1 MCRKD
6 KALLLSSAT
15 APKKRSF
22 RAGLGSRLDAP
33 RPPWTMRAPH
43 LRMRLLLAS
52 LLTVVAS
59 AQAEIRVPAFTA
71 YGDPLPD
78 ALRVSSSKGI
88 TGWSD
93 PAEKVVWFGEI
104 KTPGKLTAVLS
115 LSLKKDGV
123 TKLRLT
129 VAGVGREAT
138 ATGTGAEQTL
148 DFGEFMIAK
157 PGYMRFELTSL
168 NAAGTP
174 AGDLASLVIDGPA
187 TTEAHFNLEA
197 RRNAASVHLHYPTP
211 KDAHAEWF
219 YNEVTAVE
227 DPVYTFYM
235 ACGFSRGY
243 FGMQVNG
250 PNERRVIFSVWD
262 SGAGGNA
269 KDRSKVAPE
278 DQVQLLAKGDG
289 VEASVFG
296 NEGTGG
302 HSHLVYPWKT
312 GEAQRFLLAARVADA
327 AHTEYSGYWFHPEK
341 KAWMLIASFRAPKD
355 GGLLRGLHSFSENFG
370 GSNGHLV
377 RKARYGNQWIR
388 TVNGAW
394 TELTEASF
402 THDET
407 GKSARLDR
415 FMGVEEG
422 RFFLSHG
429 GFVPGFSK
437 YAEKFT
443 RPATG
448 KPPTGITLPEA
459 K

>member
-1 MCRKD
+1 
-6 KALLLSSAT
+6 
-15 APKKRSF
+15 
-22 RAGLGSRLDAP
+22 
-33 RPPWTMRAPH
+33 
-43 LRMRLLLAS
+43 MRLLLAN
-52 LLTVVAS
+52 LLALVA
-59 AQAEIRVPAFTA
+59 ATHAEIRVPAFTA
-71 YGDPLPD
+71 YCDPQPD

-88 TGWSD
+88 TGWTD
-93 PAEKVVWFGEI
+93 PAERIVWFGEF
-104 KTPGKLTAVLS
+104 KAPGKFTAALLLT
-115 LSLKKDGV
+115 LKKDAV

-129 VAGVGREAT
+129 VAGGSREAT

-148 DFGEFMIAK
+148 AFGEFTIAK
-157 PGYMRFELTSL
+157 PGYARFELTSL

-174 AGDLASLVIDGPA
+174 AGDLAALLLDGPA
-187 TTEAHFNLEA
+187 TADAHFNLEP
-197 RRNAASVHLHYPTP
+197 RRNAASVHLHYAIP
-211 KDAHAEWF
+211 KDARIESF
-219 YNEVTAVE
+219 YNDVTAVE
-227 DPVYTFYM
+227 DPLYTFYM

-269 KDRSKVAPE
+269 KDRTSVAPE

-289 VEASVFG
+289 VEASAFG

-312 GEAQRFLLAARVADA
+312 GQPQRFMLTASAHDA
-327 AHTEYSGYWFHPEK
+327 THTDYAGYFFHPEK

-377 RKARYGNQWIR
+377 RKARYGPQWIR
-388 TVNGAW
+388 TVDGAW

-402 THDET
+402 THDGT
-407 GKSARLDR
+407 GKDARRDR
-415 FMGVEEG
+415 FMGIEAG
-422 RFFLSHG
+422 QFFLSHG
-429 GFVPGFSK
+429 GFVPGFTK
-437 YAEKFT
+437 YGEKFT

-448 KPPTGITLPEA
+448 KPPTDITLPPA

>member
-1 MCRKD
+1 
-6 KALLLSSAT
+6 
-15 APKKRSF
+15 
-22 RAGLGSRLDAP
+22 
-33 RPPWTMRAPH
+33 
-43 LRMRLLLAS
+43 MRLFFAS
-52 LLTVVAS
+52 LLALITA
-59 AQAEIRVPAFTA
+59 AHAEIRVPAFTA

-88 TGWSD
+88 TGWAD

-115 LSLKKDGV
+115 LILKRDAV
-123 TKLRLT
+123 TKLRLS
-129 VAGVGREAT
+129 VAGVAREAT
-138 ATGTGAEQTL
+138 TTGTGAEQML
-148 DFGEFMIAK
+148 DFGEFTIAK
-157 PGYMRFELTSL
+157 PGYTRFELASL
-168 NAAGTP
+168 NAAGAP
-174 AGDLASLVIDGPA
+174 AGDLTALVLDGPA
-187 TTEAHFNLEA
+187 TADGHFNLEP
-197 RRNAASVHLHYPTP
+197 RRNAASVHLHYATP
-211 KDAHAEWF
+211 KDAQIEWF

-227 DPVYTFYM
+227 DPVHTFYM

-269 KDRSKVAPE
+269 KDRSSVAPE
-278 DQVQLLAKGDG
+278 DQVQLLAKGEG
-289 VEASVFG
+289 VEASAFG

-302 HSHLVYPWKT
+302 HSHLVFPWKT
-312 GEAQRFLLAARVADA
+312 GEPQRFVLTARAQDA
-327 AHTEYSGYWFHPEK
+327 AHTDYAGYWFHPEK

-355 GGLLRGLHSFSENFG
+355 GKLLRGLHSFSENFG

-377 RKARYGNQWIR
+377 RKARYGPQWIR
-388 TVNGAW
+388 TVDGAW

-407 GKSARLDR
+407 GKAARLDR

-429 GFVPGFSK
+429 GFVPGFTK
-437 YAEKFT
+437 YGEKFT

-448 KPPTGITLPEA
+448 KPPGEIKLPPA
-459 K
+459 P